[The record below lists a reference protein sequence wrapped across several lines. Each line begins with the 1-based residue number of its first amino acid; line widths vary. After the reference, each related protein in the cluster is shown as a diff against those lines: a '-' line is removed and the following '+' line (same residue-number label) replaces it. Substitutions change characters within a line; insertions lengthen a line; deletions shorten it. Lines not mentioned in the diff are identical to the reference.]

1 MKGPKPQQ
9 RLAAAPLLALAGN
22 RDGQRNLFL
31 RRKRFRL
38 KVRAVYRFIRDGLT
52 WTMADRLAIRLGYHP
67 AEIWGHEWWALNDSE
82 VAYLP
87 VPLCCVDRV
96 I

>member
-9 RLAAAPLLALAGN
+9 RLAAAPLLALAGC
-22 RDGQRNLFL
+22 RDGQRNIVHLA
-31 RRKRFRL
+31 RCAD
-38 KVRAVYRFIRDGLT
+38 VRTSEVYRFIRDGLT

-82 VAYLP
+82 VAA
-87 VPLCCVDRV
+87 
-96 I
+96 